1 MEFSREQVLEYPI
14 YNPEL
19 GRKVG
24 SGVVYCGRKSTPV
37 ANGPGTEGNAT
48 TWQIEAKQR
57 RKRQHESD
65 AFISLGS
72 LSIQERTGL
81 QTSQG
86 LREIQN
92 NRPRPTC

>member
-37 ANGPGTEGNAT
+37 AT